1 MPDSFEDRLLTEL
14 QVAEL
19 AQIPVNTVRY
29 FRQTK
34 RLPSVK
40 VGRHP
45 RIWLSTFYQVF
56 NKPDVNITPL
66 LRARERGRNVSD

>member
-1 MPDSFEDRLLTEL
+1 MNPQFEDRLLTEK
-14 QVAEL
+14 QVSEM

-29 FRQTK
+29 LRQTK

-56 NKPDVNITPL
+56 HKPDVNITLL
-66 LRARERGRNVSD
+66 LRARERGSNVSD